1 MLAIPSEIRHVVN
14 LNPEYPVPV
23 LKPCAT
29 DKQKIIYADFITELL
44 TSEGCDRGYMDEP
57 FFNINHK

>member
-1 MLAIPSEIRHVVN
+1 MLAIPLEIRHVVN

-23 LKPCAT
+23 LKDGAT

-44 TSEGCDRGYMDEP
+44 TGEGCDRGYMDEP
-57 FFNINHK
+57 FFKHKS

>member
-1 MLAIPSEIRHVVN
+1 MLAIPLEIRNVVN

-44 TSEGCDRGYMDEP
+44 TSEGCDRG
-57 FFNINHK
+57 

>member
-1 MLAIPSEIRHVVN
+1 MLAIPKEIRDVLDFSN
-14 LNPEYPVPV
+14 TVPV

-44 TSEGCDRGYMDEP
+44 TGEGCDRGYMDEP
-57 FFNINHK
+57 FFKHKS

>member
-1 MLAIPSEIRHVVN
+1 MLAIPLEIIDVID
-14 LNPEYPVPV
+14 LNNDYPVPV
-23 LKPCAT
+23 LKDGAT